1 MSRRQFPTL
10 LSRKI
15 DMITTDLPTL
25 EAFLADLD
33 EYKVLAPKGLE
44 SAKAYRH
51 AYPGR
56 SSDDLAAHLIK
67 EGLLTRFQA
76 QALLQGEADKL
87 VLAHYVLVEELGTG
101 SMGTV
106 FKARSTKDTGL
117 YAIKVVSR
125 RNVVNLRS
133 VTEKVE
139 ALKQVRHP
147 RVSAMIHVGAQG
159 ERAYMVLPLL
169 EGGEKLDAV
178 VARQGRLNPKGVA
191 QIGLQIAMGLQAYH
205 EHDLFHGLLK
215 ANDILIGADRRV
227 RILDFGVGFLLTCER
242 GKALLDTTTNSK
254 ALARGLDC
262 TSPEAIMDPLN
273 RSVASD
279 QYSLG
284 CILYF
289 CLSGQYPFVENNP
302 VKKMLAHQFNEPKPL
317 RQLVPD
323 CPAKLA
329 AVVRRML
336 AKQAEDRYPDM
347 SEVVAELQAIASDTR
362 IGVSLPAGKPPVTPT
377 TPIPAPPIVP
387 SAGRSAMK
395 KKESPAGHD
404 LRARGVG
411 LWLTLAGVVGG
422 ATAGVVTWLLM
433 RS

>member
-1 MSRRQFPTL
+1 M
-10 LSRKI
+10 LSRKT

-33 EYKVLAPKGLE
+33 EYKVLDPKGLE
-44 SAKAYRH
+44 SAH
-51 AYPGR
+51 AYHKAHPGR
-56 SSDDLAAHLIK
+56 SSDDLATHLI
-67 EGLLTRFQA
+67 ENDLLTRFQA

-87 VLAHYVLVEELGTG
+87 VLAHYVLVDEIGSG

-106 FKARSTKDTGL
+106 FKARSTKDDAL
-117 YAIKVVSR
+117 FAIKIVSR

-139 ALKQVRHP
+139 SLKQVRHP

-159 ERAYMVLPLL
+159 ERAYMVWPLL
-169 EGGEKLDAV
+169 EGGEKLDAIV
-178 VARQGRLNPKGVA
+178 NRQGRLNPKGVA

-273 RSVASD
+273 RTVASD

-323 CPAKLA
+323 CPPKLA

-336 AKQAEDRYPDM
+336 AKQAEDRYSDM
-347 SEVVAELQAIASDTR
+347 GEVVTELQAIASDTR
-362 IGVSLPAGKPPVTPT
+362 IGVSLPASKSPVTPT

-387 SAGRSAMK
+387 SGSRPAIKTKTALAGRGLRGLRGRSA
-395 KKESPAGHD
+395 
-404 LRARGVG
+404 G

-422 ATAGVVTWLLM
+422 VTAGVITWLLM
-433 RS
+433 HS